1 MSQSSGKRQVKLLVF
16 ISIKNQTDMHSRSRL
31 RMILNIDQGL
41 KVRPTGQNSSHGEY
55 VLFRSVWT
63 LNILKCEWLW
73 ICFSI

>member
-41 KVRPTGQNSSHGEY
+41 KVRPTGQNSFHGEY

-63 LNILKCEWLW
+63 LNILKCEWL
-73 ICFSI
+73 